1 MFEKFMFEKWYKI
14 LGLTRELYESWKEDL
29 REDIIVYE
37 ENGNIEARILLN
49 PFEAI
54 YLNILMEDN
63 NKKQN
68 DYKLELVSA

>member
-1 MFEKFMFEKWYKI
+1 MFEKWYKI
-14 LGLTRELYESWKEDL
+14 VGLTRELYESWKEDL

-37 ENGNIEARILLN
+37 ENGNVEARILLN

-54 YLNILMEDN
+54 RLNLLMEDN

>member
-1 MFEKFMFEKWYKI
+1 MFEKWYKI
-14 LGLTRELYESWKEDL
+14 VGLTRELYESWKEDL

-54 YLNILMEDN
+54 HLNLLMEDN